1 MLQTSLPR
9 SHTLPRPS
17 SSSGNSRTTR
27 VIEELQGK
35 LEKIE
40 QQVEKT
46 KKQLQTVRETKEQYE
61 RENEEYIE
69 SNKQL
74 RSEIGEVMQ
83 ILGSKQQLLD
93 DSKKTYSA
101 NENRVKQLKD
111 EATAA
116 RKELD
121 DLKRR
126 ESTIEKERRTV
137 ENLRE
142 KIVQQTSL
150 LSQSVTQH
158 QAEFDQEM
166 DTQKK
171 LLASVR
177 QEIDRLK
184 TTDVD
189 EDVIKARMNEQAKE
203 RMRLVKDLKR
213 VEEEIEVN
221 TKAFIE
227 QVKLELFDLL
237 NKLVDDSLI
246 EQQVNQCTEAV
257 NSLTI
262 KIK

>member
-1 MLQTSLPR
+1 
-9 SHTLPRPS
+9 
-17 SSSGNSRTTR
+17 
-27 VIEELQGK
+27 
-35 LEKIE
+35 
-40 QQVEKT
+40 
-46 KKQLQTVRETKEQYE
+46 
-61 RENEEYIE
+61 
-69 SNKQL
+69 
-74 RSEIGEVMQ
+74 
-83 ILGSKQQLLD
+83 
-93 DSKKTYSA
+93 
-101 NENRVKQLKD
+101 
-111 EATAA
+111 
-116 RKELD
+116 
-121 DLKRR
+121 
-126 ESTIEKERRTV
+126 V

-171 LLASVR
+171 LLASVQ